1 MAELVGEATLLS
13 LFIILSRLDGEN
25 NPPNIESGLLISTNL
40 SLALCFISNYWH
52 TRGQAIS

>member
-13 LFIILSRLDGEN
+13 LFIIRLDGEN
-25 NPPNIESGLLISTNL
+25 NPPISESGLLISTNL
-40 SLALCFISNYWH
+40 SLALCFISNNWH